1 MHKRSD
7 GWWTSEFFEAFRPAF
22 GLIDK
27 KATNAQVKYLM
38 TKLKLKSGRSFLD
51 CPCGIGRVALPMAKK
66 GIRITGVDI
75 TKSYLDEL
83 DLKAQRARLNI
94 KTIHSDMRRIN
105 FDSRFDAGGNLW
117 TSFGFF
123 SKVSDNLLALKKM
136 YKALKPGGRFA
147 LHLINRDWVLTN
159 FQSRGWQDFG
169 KTRLLESREFDYR
182 TSISCAKWRFIKDG
196 KEQNFEFNMRLYSY
210 HELVALFESVGFIDI
225 EGFGGVKDEP
235 ISNKNRMMWIFGT
248 KPRR

>member
-1 MHKRSD
+1 
-7 GWWTSEFFEAFRPAF
+7 
-22 GLIDK
+22 
-27 KATNAQVKYLM
+27 
-38 TKLKLKSGRSFLD
+38 
-51 CPCGIGRVALPMAKK
+51 
-66 GIRITGVDI
+66 
-75 TKSYLDEL
+75 
-83 DLKAQRARLNI
+83 
-94 KTIHSDMRRIN
+94 
-105 FDSRFDAGGNLW
+105 
-117 TSFGFF
+117 
-123 SKVSDNLLALKKM
+123 M

-159 FQSRGWQDFG
+159 FQPRGWQDFG
-169 KTRLLESREFDYR
+169 KTRLLESRRFDYR
-182 TSISCAKWRFIKDG
+182 TSISSAKWRFIKDG